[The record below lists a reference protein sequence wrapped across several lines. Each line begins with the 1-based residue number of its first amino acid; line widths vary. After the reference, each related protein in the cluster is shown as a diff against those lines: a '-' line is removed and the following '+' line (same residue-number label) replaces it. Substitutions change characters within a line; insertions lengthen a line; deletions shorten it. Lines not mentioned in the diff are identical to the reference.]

1 MGVKAVEVED
11 QIAKRLHYLKQRKEQ
26 NRDLW
31 PWLEQSNR
39 EFGGGEKTMAAVR
52 SLAGGAPAVVTGQQA
67 GLLTGPLY
75 TVYKAATAVILARR
89 FSEQLQTP
97 VVPVFWLASEDHDFQ
112 EVRTAWFP
120 TAAGLRQITFPGEF
134 QLTPACQIALE
145 RPAVKAVLE
154 QLQELLPETQF
165 TADILAL
172 AAETARDSFSHWC
185 GALLARL
192 FAAHGL
198 VIVDSCGLPL
208 RTGARPVFAWA
219 VDHGPD
225 IHRMLAEKAR
235 EMQAGG
241 RQPVLDIPVEHSHLF
256 LLHQGLRLA
265 LLRDGDA
272 FRDRRG
278 AVTFSRRELLH
289 KVEEEPWTLS
299 PNVVL
304 RPLVQELVLLVL
316 AIVGGPGEL
325 AYLEQIEP
333 VFAAFGLQMPP
344 VLPRMGGV
352 LLEPPVA
359 RLLDK
364 YGLTYQQVEA
374 GLDAWAEERLQA
386 ADPLGIAH
394 TFASLAARIKEEYA
408 RITPGLAALD
418 GQLAELGAKN
428 LAKVLEQVQ
437 WLEKKA
443 LASLRQ
449 KNRELLH
456 HAERLKTALAPL
468 GNRQQRVHN
477 SLWYLN
483 KYGFGFID
491 ILMEQQPAP
500 DLAIYL

>member
-1 MGVKAVEVED
+1 M
-11 QIAKRLHYLKQRKEQ
+11 
-26 NRDLW
+26 
-31 PWLEQSNR
+31 
-39 EFGGGEKTMAAVR
+39 
-52 SLAGGAPAVVTGQQA
+52 
-67 GLLTGPLY
+67 
-75 TVYKAATAVILARR
+75 
-89 FSEQLQTP
+89 
-97 VVPVFWLASEDHDFQ
+97 
-112 EVRTAWFP
+112 
-120 TAAGLRQITFPGEF
+120 
-134 QLTPACQIALE
+134 
-145 RPAVKAVLE
+145 AVLE

-386 ADPLGIAH
+386 ADPLAYLYQPGCPH
-394 TFASLAARIKEEYA
+394 RGGVCPH
-408 RITPGLAALD
+408 TPGLAPWTGNWRSW
-418 GQLAELGAKN
+418 GQN
-428 LAKVLEQVQ
+428 LAKVLEQCSG
-437 WLEKKA
+437 WKKG
-443 LASLRQ
+443 SGQPRQ
-449 KNRELLH
+449 KPRTAA
-456 HAERLKTALAPL
+456 HAEHSTALAP
-468 GNRQQRVHN
+468 GYQQRAQQ
-477 SLWYLN
+477 LWY
-483 KYGFGFID
+483 
-491 ILMEQQPAP
+491 
-500 DLAIYL
+500 